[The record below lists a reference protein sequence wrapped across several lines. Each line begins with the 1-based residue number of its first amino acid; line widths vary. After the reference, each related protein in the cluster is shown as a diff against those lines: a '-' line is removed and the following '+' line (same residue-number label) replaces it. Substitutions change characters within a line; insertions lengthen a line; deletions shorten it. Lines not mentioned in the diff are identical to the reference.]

1 VHSPLDLP
9 FPDAA
14 APDRARPAS
23 RRPWRRAA
31 FAALAMATLLL
42 PGPFLGPDAVA
53 GGEVA
58 GSANVGYGRL
68 TVGGRGGSIVR
79 VRNRNDSGPGSLRAA
94 LERSGRRIVRFDVG
108 GVFALRSEIKIKD
121 PFVTIAG
128 ETAPR
133 PVVIKNEALLV
144 RTHDVIIRHMRLRPG
159 DRTST
164 PSDTDALTLN
174 GNDDPVYNVVVNHV
188 SMVWG
193 PDIGGLAILGEVRR
207 VTIQNSIMGEGLYLS
222 RHPEGTRGHGG
233 HSHAANITQLDRS
246 SSPPARITFW
256 RNLFTTSD
264 TRVPRFQGAFCV
276 DVVNNLIY
284 NWGHHS
290 ASGNPRS
297 LNLVANWY
305 RRGPRMQSTD
315 VYSTQTS
322 SVAPSLFSDAVYAAA
337 NRADG
342 FTGRRGG
349 PSHVYASSV
358 RCGGLSVTR
367 GTPHS
372 ARDAVLASAGATL
385 PWRDEK
391 DRRIIKNVVQR
402 QGKYFNGVDFKA
414 PNPYY

>member
-1 VHSPLDLP
+1 VHSPPDIP
-9 FPDAA
+9 HPDAG
-14 APDRARPAS
+14 APARRRPTSHRPS
-23 RRPWRRAA
+23 RRALVV
-31 FAALAMATLLL
+31 ALAVATLLPTL
-42 PGPFLGPDAVA
+42 LLNPDPVA
-53 GGEVA
+53 A
-58 GSANVGYGRL
+58 TRDVGYGKL
-68 TVGGRGGSIVR
+68 TAGGRGGAIVR

-94 LERSGRRIVRFDVG
+94 LERSGRRIVRFEVG
-108 GVFALRSEIKIKD
+108 GVFALRSPIKIKD

-133 PVVIKNEALLV
+133 PVVIRNEALLV
-144 RTHDVIIRHMRLRPG
+144 RTHDVIIRQIRLRPG
-159 DRTST
+159 DTTST
-164 PSDTDALTLN
+164 PGETDALTIN
-174 GNDDPVYNVVVNHV
+174 GIQDPVYNVVIKHV

-193 PDIGGLAILGEVRR
+193 PDIGGLAVLGDVRR

-222 RHPEGTRGHGG
+222 RHPEGTSGNGG
-233 HSHAANITQLDRS
+233 HSHAANITQLDRGT
-246 SSPPARITFW
+246 PAPQRITFW

-264 TRVPRFQGAFCV
+264 TRVPRFQGVRCA
-276 DVVNNLIY
+276 DVVNNVIY

-322 SVAPSLFSDAVYAAA
+322 SVAPSLFSDAVYLAR

-342 FTGRRGG
+342 FARTRGG
-349 PSHVYASSV
+349 PGHVYASSV

-367 GTPHS
+367 TAADS
-372 ARDAVLASAGATL
+372 ARDSVLASAGATL

-391 DRRIIKNVVQR
+391 DRRIMRNVRER
-402 QGKYFNGVDFKA
+402 QGKYFNGVDYRA